1 MCPWQ
6 TRISSLFQG
15 HVRILL
21 HPALGLL
28 DQLLMSS
35 SAKGLTRAG
44 AAHALGGECWCP
56 ADLDGCQPPAQ
67 AVPPGWRLWT
77 PKHAPGKHRGFP
89 RPQSRAPG
97 SCWAQ
102 APHGPAPAAGRSRVS
117 PSPCGKG
124 PLSQGPL
131 VPMHRAL
138 WLEAELG
145 RSGRCLPLP
154 VSPSQESPKARD
166 PGLSICLP
174 GQLGSSLN
182 SQLLTDRSCFL
193 FPSSRLTR
201 ARGCR
206 ASCSSTESWFKPS
219 RQLGPT
225 QPLAQSAPPPR
236 WDGAGESEKNL
247 KLVG

>member
-1 MCPWQ
+1 MTRCVTTSASWWVQSLGGAGAAAAGGERGTLRWDRGGNEEPGCASRARVRFMVLVSLAACTRSWQ

-21 HPALGLL
+21 DPALVLL

-35 SAKGLTRAG
+35 SAEGLTRAG

-77 PKHAPGKHRGFP
+77 PKHARGKHRGFP

-117 PSPCGKG
+117 PSPCTKG

-145 RSGRCLPLP
+145 HSGRCLPLP
-154 VSPSQESPKARD
+154 ASPSQESPEA
-166 PGLSICLP
+166 
-174 GQLGSSLN
+174 
-182 SQLLTDRSCFL
+182 
-193 FPSSRLTR
+193 
-201 ARGCR
+201 
-206 ASCSSTESWFKPS
+206 
-219 RQLGPT
+219 
-225 QPLAQSAPPPR
+225 
-236 WDGAGESEKNL
+236 
-247 KLVG
+247 